1 MKLRP
6 KIEDKAN
13 NKQVKFNPSIFT
25 HQVQDGYFEMRSN
38 GLFFLNEVKGIQKEL
53 WISDAI
59 RILAKISNPESKNWG
74 LLLQWKDSAN
84 IVHEKSFAMSLLQT
98 EGTELRK
105 TLVDMGFKISTDK
118 NAKNRFLEFLSTIK
132 LSSSKV

>member
-38 GLFFLNEVKGIQKEL
+38 GLFFINEIKGIQKEL

-59 RILAKISNPESKNWG
+59 SR
-74 LLLQWKDSAN
+74 
-84 IVHEKSFAMSLLQT
+84 H
-98 EGTELRK
+98 
-105 TLVDMGFKISTDK
+105 
-118 NAKNRFLEFLSTIK
+118 
-132 LSSSKV
+132 

>member
-38 GLFFLNEVKGIQKEL
+38 GLSFSMKLKE
-53 WISDAI
+53 S
-59 RILAKISNPESKNWG
+59 R
-74 LLLQWKDSAN
+74 
-84 IVHEKSFAMSLLQT
+84 KSY
-98 EGTELRK
+98 
-105 TLVDMGFKISTDK
+105 GFQM
-118 NAKNRFLEFLSTIK
+118 LSEY
-132 LSSSKV
+132 